1 MTPIDSTNDEN
12 ICVSYL
18 RLYLHLNDQ
27 TTYQRKNLKLPYLH
41 CYTRSIPEIWRVE
54 TWMYWEMNVL
64 FGKCRKFLEHGIYSE

>member
-1 MTPIDSTNDEN
+1 MTPIDSTNDQN

-41 CYTRSIPEIWRVE
+41 CYTRSISEIWRVE
-54 TWMYWEMNVL
+54 T
-64 FGKCRKFLEHGIYSE
+64 